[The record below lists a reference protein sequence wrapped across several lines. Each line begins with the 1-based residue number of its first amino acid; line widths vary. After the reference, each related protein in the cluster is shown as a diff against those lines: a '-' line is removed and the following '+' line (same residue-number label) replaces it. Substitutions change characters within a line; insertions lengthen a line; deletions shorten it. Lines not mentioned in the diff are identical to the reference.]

1 MTWLTALA
9 MVVIGIFTGAVSSI
23 FIVNGR
29 PLRLW
34 AGFVSGVFFLAM
46 VCVVIFNYSW
56 MFTAQ
61 ARAIAEYVAL
71 ASAVTGVVFG
81 MRSSG

>member
-1 MTWLTALA
+1 
-9 MVVIGIFTGAVSSI
+9 MVAFGIFTGVVSSI
-23 FIVNGR
+23 FIANGR
-29 PLRLW
+29 PVRIW
-34 AGFVSGVFFLAM
+34 SAIVSGVFFLAM

-71 ASAVTGVVFG
+71 AAAVTGVVFG